1 MSQPTPGHAPLD
13 REAVLKEIAS
23 RIPGRPDARLRAVWL
38 ILTLAGA
45 VSFALLLATEP
56 TRAWGAWGANLI
68 FFLGIPLGAAALA
81 SAIRLANGRWG
92 GPVVRIAE
100 TLSAFLP
107 WGLLFV
113 LVMLVGG
120 IWTYLP
126 WTHEAVLPRQRP
138 YLNVPF
144 LYARTLV
151 GLGLLWWLV
160 RDMVRAS
167 LRRDLFL
174 LKDHVSPELRS
185 AYEKLTR
192 DWQGDAAEETR
203 ERHRLA
209 LRAPQVALAFA
220 VVFTV
225 FAWDFIMSITPT
237 WVSGLFGWW
246 VFMGAF
252 LTGIAMTALLATR
265 LRRRCR
271 LEAWITPAHFWDL
284 GKLLFGFSIFWV
296 YLFWSQYLPIWYAN
310 LPEETW
316 WVFLRFEDPWRR
328 LAFTVF
334 GLVFLVPFLGLMNLR
349 TKQSPF
355 WLALFAIVSLA
366 GMWLERLLLVMP
378 SLNPDRMWVGLP
390 ELGVALGF
398 LGVFGLAV
406 QGFLAKYPAIKVTDV
421 LAGGH
426 GH

>member
-1 MSQPTPGHAPLD
+1 MNHD
-13 REAVLKEIAS
+13 AVLKEIAS
-23 RIPGRPDARLRAVWL
+23 RIPGRPDSRLRAVWL
-38 ILTLAGA
+38 IFTLVGA
-45 VSFALLLATEP
+45 VSFTLLVVTEP
-56 TRAWGAWGANLI
+56 VRAWGAWGANMV

-81 SAIRLANGRWG
+81 SAIRLSNGRWG
-92 GPVVRIAE
+92 GPVVRISEA
-100 TLSAFLP
+100 LSAYLP
-107 WGLLFV
+107 WGLLSV
-113 LVMLVGG
+113 LVMLAAG
-120 IWTYLP
+120 IWSYLP

-144 LYARTLV
+144 LCARTIV

-160 RDMVRAS
+160 RDMVRTS
-167 LRRDLFL
+167 LRRDLHL
-174 LKDHVSPELRS
+174 LEDHVGPELRVE
-185 AYEKLTR
+185 YEKLTR
-192 DWQGDAAEETR
+192 DWKGEAAEELH
-203 ERHRLA
+203 ERDRLA
-209 LRAPQVALAFA
+209 MRAPQVALAFA

-225 FAWDFIMSITPT
+225 FAWDFIMSITPS

-265 LRRRCR
+265 LRGRSR
-271 LEAWITPAHFWDL
+271 LEAWITPGHFWDA

-334 GLVFLVPFLGLMNLR
+334 GLVFLLPFLGLMNLH
-349 TKQSPF
+349 TKKSPF
-355 WLALFAIVSLA
+355 WLALFACVSLA
-366 GMWLERLLLVMP
+366 GMWLERLLLIMP
-378 SLNPDRMWVGLP
+378 SLNPDRVWVGLP

>member
-1 MSQPTPGHAPLD
+1 MSRDDVLLD
-13 REAVLKEIAS
+13 IAR
-23 RIPGRPDARLRAVWL
+23 RIPGRPEPRVRAMWL
-38 ILTLAGA
+38 ILLGVGA
-45 VSFALLLATEP
+45 LSFAFLLVTEP
-56 TRAWGAWGANLI
+56 VRAWGAYGVNLVY
-68 FFLGIPLGAAALA
+68 FLGVSLGAAALA
-81 SAIRLANGRWG
+81 SAIRLGNGRWG
-92 GPVVRIAE
+92 GPVLRIAE
-100 TLSAFLP
+100 SLTAYLP
-107 WGLLFV
+107 WGLL
-113 LVMLVGG
+113 LLAGMLAAG

-126 WTHEAVLPRQRP
+126 WTHAPVLPRQRP

-144 LYARTLV
+144 LYARTIV
-151 GLGLLWWLV
+151 GFGLLWWLV
-160 RDMVRAS
+160 RGLVRTS
-167 LRRDLFL
+167 LRRDLYL
-174 LKDHVSPELRS
+174 LKDHVAPELR
-185 AYEKLTR
+185 AEYEKLTR
-192 DWQGDAAEETR
+192 DWRGEAAEEQR
-203 ERHRLA
+203 ERDRLA
-209 LRAPQVALAFA
+209 LLAPQVALAFA

-225 FAWDFIMSITPT
+225 FAWDFILSLTPT

-265 LRRRCR
+265 LRARYR
-271 LEAWITPAHFWDL
+271 LEAYITPAHFWDA

-334 GLVFLVPFLGLMNLR
+334 GLVFLLPFLGLMNKAAKTR
-349 TKQSPF
+349 PAP
-355 WLALFAIVSLA
+355 LALFSIVSLA
-366 GMWLERLLLVMP
+366 GMWLERHLLIMP

-390 ELGVALGF
+390 ELGVGLGF

-421 LAGGH
+421 LVSRDEH
-426 GH
+426 LH

>member
-1 MSQPTPGHAPLD
+1 MSHET
-13 REAVLKEIAS
+13 VLKDIAG
-23 RIPGRPDARLRAVWL
+23 RIPGRPDPRVRLLWVL
-38 ILTLAGA
+38 FVLVGA
-45 VSFALLLATEP
+45 LSFAFLLIAEP
-56 TRAWGAWGANLI
+56 ARAWGAWGADMT
-68 FFLGIPLGAAALA
+68 FFLGITLGAAALA
-81 SAIRLANGRWG
+81 AAVRLANGRWG
-92 GPVVRIAE
+92 GPIVRIAE
-100 TLSAFLP
+100 SFSAYLP
-107 WGLLFV
+107 WGVLFV
-113 LVMLVGG
+113 LVMLVAGLRH
-120 IWTYLP
+120 YLP

-144 LYARTLV
+144 LFARTLA
-151 GLGLLWWLV
+151 GLGLAWWLV
-160 RDMVRAS
+160 RDMVRTS

-174 LKDHVSPELRS
+174 LKDHVGPELR
-185 AYEKLTR
+185 AEYEKLTR
-192 DWQGDAAEETR
+192 DWKGDDAEERR
-203 ERHRLA
+203 EHDRLA
-209 LRAPQVALAFA
+209 LRAPQVALVFA

-265 LRRRCR
+265 LRTRYR
-271 LEAWITPAHFWDL
+271 LEAYITPEHFWDT
-284 GKLLFGFSIFWV
+284 GKLLFGFCIFWV

-316 WVFLRFEDPWRR
+316 WVFLRFEEPWRR

-334 GLVFLVPFLGLMNLR
+334 GMVFLIPFLGLMNLR
-349 TKQSPF
+349 TKRSPF
-355 WLALFAIVSLA
+355 WLALFATIVLA
-366 GMWLERLLLVMP
+366 GMWLERHLLIMP
-378 SLNPDRMWVGLP
+378 SLNPDRVWVGLP
-390 ELGVALGF
+390 EVGVALGF

-406 QGFLAKYPAIKVTDV
+406 QGFLAKYPAIKVTDA